1 MKDILRD
8 PDKKKKHDFY
18 EVWVK
23 AHKDDN
29 ICKLF
34 ERTSPNIEVSKS
46 FIEFINSRKV
56 GIHHIYI
63 MMKKNEQGHLIP
75 LYIGKTKFPKSRWL
89 QGHLKK
95 LLAVEKGRINSSNY
109 NKWLNSL
116 NSTNCTIYLMCVE
129 QKKIKFPPIPG
140 FPISVG
146 SIEYQLISLAADAF
160 DSSLLNSEG
169 VAR

>member
-8 PDKKKKHDFY
+8 PDKKKKHEFY

-23 AHKDDN
+23 AHKVNN
-29 ICKLF
+29 ICELF
-34 ERTSPNIEVSKS
+34 ERTLPNIEISKS
-46 FIEFINSRKV
+46 FVEFISSRKV
-56 GIHHIYI
+56 GIYHIYI
-63 MMKKNEQGHLIP
+63 MMKRNEQGHLIP
-75 LYIGKTKFPKSRWL
+75 LYIGKSKAPQSRWL

-95 LLAVEKGRINSSNY
+95 LLAVDKGRINSSNY
-109 NKWLNSL
+109 NNWLSNLNSI
-116 NSTNCTIYLMCVE
+116 NCTVYLMCVE
-129 QKKIKFPPIPG
+129 QNKIKFPPIPG
-140 FPISVG
+140 FPVSVG